1 MYMHTDIHLHK
12 NSQIGSY
19 VHMSSKEILAIASSG
34 HIK

>member
-12 NSQIGSY
+12 YSQIGSY
-19 VHMSSKEILAIASSG
+19 VHMSSMEIQDIASSG